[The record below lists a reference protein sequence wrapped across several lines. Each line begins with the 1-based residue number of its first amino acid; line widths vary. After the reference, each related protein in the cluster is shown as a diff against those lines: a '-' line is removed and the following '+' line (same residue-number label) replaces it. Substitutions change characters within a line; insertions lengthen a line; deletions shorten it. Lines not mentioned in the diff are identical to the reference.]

1 MTPKLGG
8 SGPHGQDPSPP
19 TSRVIGVVE
28 LLAERGGSGLSLADI
43 CRDLRISRSTCH
55 AILLTLCA
63 RRWALRDPLSGTYS
77 VGPAVAAL
85 SRLPASL
92 PQTLREPLHRLCVS
106 IDMPVCISEVDA
118 ESIVVVDSVA
128 SGGARPFVAS
138 GLRLPFV
145 APFGREFVAWAP
157 DDERTAWVDR
167 AGPVNDMFRARI
179 SKVLKEIRRR
189 GYGIERLS
197 DPLLRVYT
205 AMQALDTG
213 SASPDP
219 VSTRLAGAV
228 ADLTVVDFLSD
239 ELDDAAQCPL
249 ATISAPIFDASGTI
263 VMSVSAQPYQPLC
276 PEAVRDIGAQV
287 LAFAEA
293 VRPLV
298 SQHVAGTPQST
309 TSSTIGTEPRRAAS
323 SIDSRSAAQ
332 TRTRPRP

>member
-1 MTPKLGG
+1 MTLKLGG
-8 SGPHGQDPSPP
+8 SEPQGQDPSPP
-19 TSRVIGVVE
+19 TSRVIAVVE
-28 LLAERGGSGLSLADI
+28 LLAEHGDTGPSLTEI
-43 CRDLRISRSTCH
+43 CRELRISRSTCH
-55 AILLTLCA
+55 AVLLTLCA
-63 RRWALRDPLSGTYS
+63 RRWALRDPPSGTYS

-106 IDMPVCISEVDA
+106 IDMPVCISEVNA

-128 SGGARPFVAS
+128 PGRARPSVAS

-145 APFGREFVAWAP
+145 APFGREFVAWAA
-157 DDERTAWVDR
+157 DDERKAWVDR

-213 SASPDP
+213 SAPDP

-228 ADLTVVDFLSD
+228 ADLTVVDFLPD

-249 ATISAPIFDASGTI
+249 ATISAPIFDATGAI
-263 VMSVSAQPYQPLC
+263 VISVSAQPYRRLS
-276 PEAVRDIGAQV
+276 PEAVRDVGAQV

-298 SQHVAGTPQST
+298 SQHAAGT
-309 TSSTIGTEPRRAAS
+309 R
-323 SIDSRSAAQ
+323 
-332 TRTRPRP
+332 